1 MDLFYFYMATGHDSE
16 EVRPGLGESLDSTN
30 QTSSAGVYV
39 ALDKL
44 QSKMDCESDIDKM
57 GGGGA
62 FVALEAAS
70 HELPKAEKRKF
81 IETDEGSDESN
92 DDDYDDEADL

>member
-1 MDLFYFYMATGHDSE
+1 
-16 EVRPGLGESLDSTN
+16 
-30 QTSSAGVYV
+30 
-39 ALDKL
+39 
-44 QSKMDCESDIDKM
+44 MDCESDIDKM